1 LALLTLESPLNYS
14 CIMLESLPILADPYQ
29 ISSDWLCGFSL
40 PANRQTAGNISFWLT
55 NLREN
60 TTFEFPLGAGMI
72 LGLITPDMCEL
83 VTSYL
88 TGFGTEVVMTQ
99 TFEECYTDLLAQR
112 RFHEPLWLE
121 DSGGVMQIPFTVD
134 QLQQAFMLGTPP
146 TSLQWLL
153 NLEDGTCWLAIE
165 NQSIW
170 FQLTHLT
177 AIFDTQTN
185 TWSMQVVQS
194 NPELGFWMAEEIMA
208 SSPTEFATNLQ
219 AVGEHPIS

>member
-1 LALLTLESPLNYS
+1 
-14 CIMLESLPILADPYQ
+14 MLESLPTLADPYQ
-29 ISSDWLCGFSL
+29 ISSDWLCGFTP
-40 PANRQTAGNISFWLT
+40 PANDQTANNISFWLT
-55 NLREN
+55 NRREN
-60 TTFEFPLGAGMI
+60 TTFEFPLGAGMV
-72 LGLITPDMCEL
+72 LGLITPEMCEL

-88 TGFGTEVVMTQ
+88 TGFRTGVVMTQ

-146 TSLQWLL
+146 ASLLWLL

-165 NQSIW
+165 DQSIW

-185 TWSMQVVQS
+185 TWSTQVIQS
-194 NPELGFWMAEEIMA
+194 KPELGFWMAEEI
-208 SSPTEFATNLQ
+208 TVNLPAQ
-219 AVGEHPIS
+219 SAANL